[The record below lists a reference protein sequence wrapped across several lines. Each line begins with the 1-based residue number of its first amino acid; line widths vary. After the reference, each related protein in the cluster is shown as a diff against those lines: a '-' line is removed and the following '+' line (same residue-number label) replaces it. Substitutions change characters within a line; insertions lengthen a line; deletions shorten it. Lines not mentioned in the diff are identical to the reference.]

1 MILEAFYEMSE
12 QRTERENSWFLQVEG
27 VLQGPYPSARVRHLL
42 LEGEVSP
49 QDGISPDRKSWRKIQ
64 EVAEVVPLKMRAQL
78 GDRSAQAMMHARR
91 ITDEQSGAG
100 RAQGFPLVSLL
111 VAMLIVSGII
121 AGSIW
126 LGLPEQPDEPDCQA
140 PAGPGVNWRNCILIG
155 LDTGAASL
163 AGANLNSAVL
173 RKAKLTAT
181 HLAGADLSYA
191 DLVGADLSY
200 ARLNDAVMVGA
211 NLQTAKLVEADLT
224 GADLRFADL
233 TGSRLDGAS
242 LRGVRLGG
250 AIWTDGLVCTSES
263 VGRCIPTQSGKDS
276 VSYR

>member
-1 MILEAFYEMSE
+1 MILETFCEMSE
-12 QRTERENSWFLQVEG
+12 QHSDQENSWFLRVEG
-27 VLQGPYPSARVRHLL
+27 ALRGPYPSTRVRHLL
-42 LEGEVSP
+42 LEGEVGL
-49 QDGISPDRKSWRKIQ
+49 QDGISSDRKTWQKIQ

-78 GDRSAQAMMHARR
+78 GDRSAQAMMHARQ
-91 ITDEQSGAG
+91 IADEQSGAG
-100 RAQGFPLVSLL
+100 RSQRFPLTSLL
-111 VAMLIVSGII
+111 VVMLIISGMI
-121 AGSIW
+121 AGSIR
-126 LGLPEQPDEPDCQA
+126 LGRPKQLDEPRCQA
-140 PAGPGVNWRNCILIG
+140 PAGPGVNWRYCILIG

-181 HLAGADLSYA
+181 NLAGVDLSYA
-191 DLVGADLSY
+191 DLAGADLSY
-200 ARLNDAVMVGA
+200 ARLNNALMVGT
-211 NLQTAKLVEADLT
+211 NLQLAKLVEADLT

-250 AIWTDGLVCTSES
+250 AIWTDGLVCASES
-263 VGRCIPTQSGKDS
+263 VGRCLPTQSGKDS